1 MAHGLN
7 SEYWDYLVDVL
18 VDRGTIDSEQASKA
32 KSLDEEKKARNVNDY
47 VSEESWER
55 VDNDAVPAVL
65 DFLGVDYDEDEYS
78 NYGY

>member
-32 KSLDEEKKARNVNDY
+32 KSLGEEKKTRNVNDY

-55 VDNDAVPAVL
+55 VDNDAAPAVL
-65 DFLGVDYDEDEYS
+65 DFLGVDYGEDEYS